1 MIKIMVDS
9 ASDCRK
15 EDNLFD
21 LFVPLAI
28 NIDGTE
34 YLDGVDI
41 DSDKFYNLLLNA
53 DEFPTTSQP
62 ATQTFV
68 DIFEQ
73 VKADG
78 DELIYFPISSELS
91 GTYQGAVLART
102 MVDYNKIYIVDS
114 LGATHMIG
122 LLAQVAND
130 MRANGATAKEI
141 VDKCEGL
148 KKKIKVFAG
157 VDTLEYLRKGGRLSN
172 ASAIVGELAKVKPI
186 VEVAD
191 GKVEAI
197 GKCLGKNRAMQ
208 FLLNKVS
215 EYEIDESYPFYSLY
229 TYGTEN
235 CEYMEEKLNDAGYK
249 ITERRQVGST
259 IGTHVGPGVYAVL
272 FVTK

>member
-15 EDNLFD
+15 EDNLYD

-28 NIDGTE
+28 NFDDKE

-41 DSDKFYNLLLNA
+41 DSDTFYDLLINSNS
-53 DEFPTTSQP
+53 FPSTSQP
-62 ATQTFV
+62 STQSFV

-73 VKADG
+73 IRDDG
-78 DELIYFPISSELS
+78 DELIYLPISSELS
-91 GTYQGAVLART
+91 GTYQGAVLAKS
-102 MVDYNKIYIVDS
+102 MVDYDKIHIVDT

-122 LLAQVAND
+122 ILAQIAYK
-130 MRANGATAKEI
+130 MRSEGASAEDI
-141 VDKCEGL
+141 AAKCEAL
-148 KKKIKVFAG
+148 KSNIKIFAG

-172 ASAIVGELAKVKPI
+172 ASAIVGELAKVRPVI
-186 VEVAD
+186 EVIN
-191 GKVEAI
+191 GKVEAV

-208 FLLNKVS
+208 FIINKIS
-215 EYEIDESYPFYSLY
+215 EYEVDESYPFYTLY

-235 CEYMEEKLNDAGYK
+235 CEYLETKLTDAGYK
-249 ITERRQVGST
+249 LSGRRQVGST

>member
-28 NIDGTE
+28 NIDGAE

-41 DSDKFYNLLLNA
+41 DNDTFYDLLLNSKN
-53 DEFPTTSQP
+53 FPFTSQP

-78 DELIYFPISSELS
+78 DELIYFPISSNLS
-91 GTYQGAVLART
+91 GTCQGAVLAKS
-102 MVDYNKIYIVDS
+102 MVEYDKIYIVDS

-122 LLAQVAND
+122 MLAQVANE
-130 MRANGATAKEI
+130 MRANGATAEEI
-141 VDKCEGL
+141 VEKCENL
-148 KKKIKVFAG
+148 KTKIKVFAG

-172 ASAIVGELAKVKPI
+172 ASAIVGEIAKVKPI
-186 VEVAD
+186 IEVLD

-197 GKCLGKNRAMQ
+197 GKCIGKNRAMQ
-208 FLLNKVS
+208 FLLNKVG

-235 CEYMEEKLNDAGYK
+235 CEYMEAKLTEAGYK

>member
-1 MIKIMVDS
+1 MIKFMVDS

-41 DSDKFYNLLLNA
+41 DNDTFYDLLLNTKN
-53 DEFPTTSQP
+53 FPFTSQP

-68 DIFEQ
+68 DLFEQ

-78 DELIYFPISSELS
+78 DELIYFPISSNLS
-91 GTYQGAVLART
+91 GTYQGAVLAKS
-102 MVDYNKIYIVDS
+102 MVEYDKIHIVDS

-122 LLAQVAND
+122 LLAQVANE
-130 MRANGATAKEI
+130 MRANGATAEEI
-141 VDKCEGL
+141 VEKCEAL
-148 KKKIKVFAG
+148 KTKIKVFAG

-172 ASAIVGELAKVKPI
+172 ASAIVGEIAKVKPI
-186 VEVAD
+186 VEVLD
-191 GKVEAI
+191 GRVEAI
-197 GKCLGKNRAMQ
+197 GKCIGKNRAMQ

-235 CEYMEEKLNDAGYK
+235 CEYMEGKLAEAGYK

>member
-15 EDNLFD
+15 EANLYD

-102 MVDYNKIYIVDS
+102 MVDYNKIHIVDS

-122 LLAQVAND
+122 LLAQVANE
-130 MRANGATAKEI
+130 MRANGATAEEI
-141 VDKCEGL
+141 VEKCEDL

-172 ASAIVGELAKVKPI
+172 ASAIVGELAKVKSI

>member
-41 DSDKFYNLLLNA
+41 DSDKFYDLLLNA
-53 DEFPTTSQP
+53 SEFPTTSQP

-91 GTYQGAVLART
+91 GTYQGAMLART
-102 MVDYNKIYIVDS
+102 MVDYDKIYIVDS

-122 LLAQVAND
+122 LLAQVASE
-130 MRANGATAKEI
+130 MRANGATSEEI
-141 VDKCEGL
+141 VEKCEGL

-186 VEVAD
+186 IEVLD

-215 EYEIDESYPFYSLY
+215 EYDIDESYPFYSLY

-235 CEYMEEKLNDAGYK
+235 CEYMEEKLNSAGYK